1 VCSVSL
7 HAQTC
12 NRCKNGIKAEGD
24 GCMSPGEIAGVVV
37 GAWAATLFCVY
48 VWRMR
53 AYAREQRERGEL

>member
-37 GAWAATLFCVY
+37 GVWVAMCLCVY
-48 VWRMR
+48 VWKIRKD
-53 AYAREQRERGEL
+53 ARELRERGGL